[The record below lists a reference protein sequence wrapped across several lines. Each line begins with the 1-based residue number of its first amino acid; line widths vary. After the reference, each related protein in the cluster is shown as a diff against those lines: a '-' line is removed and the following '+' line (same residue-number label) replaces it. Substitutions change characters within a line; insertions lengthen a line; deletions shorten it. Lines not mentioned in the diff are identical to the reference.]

1 MSLLHVVIH
10 STNHF
15 NDIADTGK
23 YHHTSISTGTA
34 GHQTVD
40 ASVQLVTR
48 YIPCQ
53 GLGTRETSE
62 WEELVLVEGVE
73 EGGGGGGPPVGDG
86 QMGTSNQRTSAIVQ
100 SVTSHAH
107 AWSGVKQLLV
117 SQLPVC
123 LIHKSRSAR
132 FRDSLKQ

>member
-1 MSLLHVVIH
+1 MTQCPIH

-15 NDIADTGK
+15 NDIADIRK
-23 YHHTSISTGTA
+23 HNHTSISTGKA

-40 ASVQLVTR
+40 ALVQLITQ

-53 GLGTRETSE
+53 GLGTRETSD

-86 QMGTSNQRTSAIVQ
+86 QMGTSNQMTSTSAACHLSCICI
-100 SVTSHAH
+100 
-107 AWSGVKQLLV
+107 SGV
-117 SQLPVC
+117 
-123 LIHKSRSAR
+123 
-132 FRDSLKQ
+132 